1 MDNELMDFTPQKNF
15 DFFKYRYEPQGI
27 AKQTFLQDCQK
38 VLEGA
43 HATMLETLKLA
54 ARMAK
59 LKKDGA
65 WKEVINPETGDTFNY
80 ASFEAFSKYAFGFG
94 KTRTSNFLSLAEFVE
109 LDEQTGEIL
118 YKDARYRSMNM
129 SQLIELAPLSE
140 STRTLFSSKI
150 SVADMRLCKKYTETS
165 EFWRDRYKE
174 DFDLLSSA
182 KAWTVQQQQK
192 KEQEEAER
200 IDRELDAAAE
210 GTAEDETFFGFTV
223 PTSELKDCLDEN
235 SDVGILN
242 DRKYSFASRTSVRK
256 FLADFESWEQLGS
269 NEFFD
274 SIRVFGFKNGMGLYA
289 ATCKICVTATWL
301 EEKEMLFFFLYVGK
315 GNQPIK
321 ISKQK
326 LEIWLKAHER
336 ELL

>member
-43 HATMLETLKLA
+43 HATMLETLKLGVRLA
-54 ARMAK
+54 E
-59 LKKDGA
+59 LKQKGMWED
-65 WKEVINPETGDTFNY
+65 VIDPQTGKTFFHS
-80 ASFEAFSKYAFGFG
+80 SFEKFSEYAFGFG
-94 KTRTSNFLSLAEFVE
+94 KTRTSNLLSLAEFAQI
-109 LDEQTGEIL
+109 DETTGQL
-118 YKDARYRSMNM
+118 VYKNSRYIGMNM
-129 SQLIELAPLSE
+129 SQLVELAPLSE
-140 STRTLFSSKI
+140 WQREYYTSKI
-150 SVADMRLCKKYTETS
+150 SVADMRICK
-165 EFWRDRYKE
+165 RYQNSGAFFDEKDKE
-174 DFDLLSSA
+174 GFDLLSSA
-182 KAWTVQQQQK
+182 KAWTEKLQER
-192 KEQEEAER
+192 KEQEEAEQ

-289 ATCKICVTATWL
+289 ATCKMCVTATWL